1 VVIPEITTSPDK
13 VVVPNVFKS
22 PPTYNVFPIPI
33 PPAVLIEPDV
43 LPVESKTDDK
53 VNEAPEIPPVT
64 VHVPPMTASTTT
76 AKLEPT

>member
-1 VVIPEITTSPDK
+1 MIPEIITFPDN
-13 VVVPNVFKS
+13 VEVPNVFKS

-43 LPVESKTDDK
+43 LPVESKTHDK

-64 VHVPPMTASTTT
+64 VHVPPTTALATT
-76 AKLEPT
+76 AKFEPT